1 MVQTIII
8 NQSNIEAIQP
18 MSVSTEAVSRKVRNL
33 RRLLT
38 IPCIYRKELR
48 MARAAAR
55 AIDAHPTVSNIV
67 LWLMGIAIMVEIF
80 LYA

>member
-18 MSVSTEAVSRKVRNL
+18 ISVSTEAVSRKVRNP

-38 IPCIYRKELR
+38 IPRIYRKELR

-80 LYA
+80 LFA